1 LFWRGGSVRYA
12 AIGDSF
18 TEGVGDE
25 LPDGAVRGWADRVA
39 AGLAATRGDDVR
51 YANLAVRGRLLAPI
65 VTDQLET
72 ALSLEPAPTL
82 ITLNGGGNDMLR
94 PGADMANLVALTE
107 RAVRRCADA
116 GVRLVLISGA
126 DPSDRLP
133 FGRRI
138 HRQAAALTAGVAA
151 LAAEHGLTFVDV
163 FHDSEIRRP
172 GYWAADRLHLGSAGH
187 QRVAELVLAA
197 LGEGHAAQAASSGSP
212 AARGLLAEARYYREH
227 VLPWVGRRLR
237 GRSSG
242 DDRAAKHPAWIPVPA
257 ADRTAG

>member
-1 LFWRGGSVRYA
+1 MRGGAVRYV

-39 AGLAATRGDDVR
+39 AGLAATHRGDVR

-65 VTDQLET
+65 VTEQLEA
-72 ALSLEPAPTL
+72 ALSLTPAPTL

-94 PGADMANLVALTE
+94 PGGDVASLVDLTE
-107 RAVRRCADA
+107 RAVRRCADT

-138 HRQAAALTAGVAA
+138 HRRAAALTAGIAA
-151 LAAEHGLTFVDV
+151 LAAAHGLEFVDV
-163 FHDSEIRRP
+163 FHDIEIRHP
-172 GYWAADRLHLGSAGH
+172 QYWSADRLHLNGAGH

-197 LGEGHAAQAASSGSP
+197 LGEGAAAQAASSGSP
-212 AARGLLAEARYYREH
+212 AARGLLAEARYYRDH
-227 VLPWVGRRLR
+227 VLPWIGRRLR

-242 DDRAAKHPAWIPVPA
+242 DNRAAKHPAWIPVPA
-257 ADRTAG
+257 VDHTPG